1 MQAGDRAG
9 SGFADCRRDPLAPEQ
24 IKFSWRLKG
33 LDLSKPFF
41 GPMKVIVTDD
51 TTLHRP
57 GSIID
62 CGLFPTGVK
71 CREF

>member
-1 MQAGDRAG
+1 MRTARRARGSIRAG
-9 SGFADCRRDPLAPEQ
+9 L
-24 IKFSWRLKG
+24 
-33 LDLSKPFF
+33 F

-62 CGLFPTGVK
+62 CSLFPTGIK
-71 CREF
+71 CRKF